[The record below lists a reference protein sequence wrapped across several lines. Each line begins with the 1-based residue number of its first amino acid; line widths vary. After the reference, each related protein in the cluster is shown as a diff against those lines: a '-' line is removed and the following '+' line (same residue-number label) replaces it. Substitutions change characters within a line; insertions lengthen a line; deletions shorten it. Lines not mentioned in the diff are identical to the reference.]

1 MGFEIIVMPRPW
13 GQSPLQSPQP
23 APMKFPCVTALCP
36 CVTAFE
42 SSRSLKRTVLV
53 LVLVLSAA
61 VLVLVLVL
69 DPAHTTSAFD
79 AATPSIDD
87 RRQVIDRRMIASSSG
102 LVPITRTSTVAS
114 RLSTSTTHDR
124 QNGSDPRMTEYQTAH
139 RRRLTLIAD
148 QRISMVDHQ
157 RSLAVSLVNQTSR
170 SWHKQC

>member
-1 MGFEIIVMPRPW
+1 MQQRGTTKDNP
-13 GQSPLQSPQP
+13 
-23 APMKFPCVTALCP
+23 
-36 CVTAFE
+36 
-42 SSRSLKRTVLV
+42 LV
-53 LVLVLSAA
+53 LMLVPVLSAA
-61 VLVLVLVL
+61 VLVIVIDL
-69 DPAHTTSAFD
+69 AHTTSALD
-79 AATPSIDD
+79 SATPSIDD

-102 LVPITRTSTVAS
+102 LVPIPRTSTVAS